1 MSNQLNDDFE
11 KVNKKKKKSFLN
23 TLMLVIT
30 LFLSIIYFIFI
41 IVNKNSSII
50 NIVNSLFIVLFT
62 IIYLMICIKVG
73 YKNKLMIFFSSLFL
87 LGFFISN
94 ILVDKC
100 FLSTSLNEVDFRG
113 KTLTDLVKWTKKNNI
128 TLEQDYEYSDM
139 VDEYKIISQE
149 IRKDK
154 NKITSIS
161 VSISEGPN
169 PSKEIVVP
177 SMISWDAERVINFVI
192 SNHLNNV
199 NVEFVE
205 SDKLKDT
212 VIEQN
217 KSGNLKRDD
226 ELKLTFSYGDEGNS
240 NEVKLID
247 FSNKSKFEIEFFMK
261 QHHLNYNF
269 EYDFSSKVRK
279 GFAIKQSVKAG
290 EVVNTDDK
298 SIIITLSKG
307 PKIKVPDITDMSLED
322 ITEWAVKNK
331 LKLEFIDKY
340 DDTIK
345 EGNIISIDKEKD
357 EVVEEGT
364 TIKVTLSCGKLK
376 MPKFNSVDDFYD
388 WANKYEIK
396 YEVKHEFSS
405 SVDAG
410 EVISYSVKAGQSLKN
425 DEAITVIIS
434 DGKNC
439 EVPDLKGLSKS
450 EATSRLKKSD
460 LNYNFVYK
468 NSDKA
473 KDKVI
478 SQSISSGSE
487 ISCGTSITV
496 TLSNGKKEESIVEK
510 RKEDNSSTN
519 NNTSNTSSN
528 SSSSN
533 SSSNNSSKNTKPST
547 PEKVCNSCTIIPSEL
562 KNVISQSVRDG
573 GGYQGTADVVVK
585 FIKDKC
591 PGISVNVSGDTT
603 SGKSPGMV
611 VPGSWSGGET
621 DSCKTVNIILA
632 K

>member
-307 PKIKVPDITDMSLED
+307 PKIKVPDIKDMSLED

-345 EGNIISIDKEKD
+345 AGNIISIDKE
-357 EVVEEGT
+357 
-364 TIKVTLSCGKLK
+364 
-376 MPKFNSVDDFYD
+376 
-388 WANKYEIK
+388 
-396 YEVKHEFSS
+396 
-405 SVDAG
+405 
-410 EVISYSVKAGQSLKN
+410 
-425 DEAITVIIS
+425 
-434 DGKNC
+434 
-439 EVPDLKGLSKS
+439 
-450 EATSRLKKSD
+450 
-460 LNYNFVYK
+460 
-468 NSDKA
+468 
-473 KDKVI
+473 
-478 SQSISSGSE
+478 
-487 ISCGTSITV
+487 
-496 TLSNGKKEESIVEK
+496 
-510 RKEDNSSTN
+510 
-519 NNTSNTSSN
+519 
-528 SSSSN
+528 
-533 SSSNNSSKNTKPST
+533 
-547 PEKVCNSCTIIPSEL
+547 
-562 KNVISQSVRDG
+562 
-573 GGYQGTADVVVK
+573 
-585 FIKDKC
+585 
-591 PGISVNVSGDTT
+591 
-603 SGKSPGMV
+603 
-611 VPGSWSGGET
+611 
-621 DSCKTVNIILA
+621 
-632 K
+632 